1 MFSSLIKKSHIQY
14 QTNTILMYEKK
25 SMYNFLQ
32 FFMNKYTVLLPYQ
45 IDLIFF
51 LQIQYFRLFC
61 IVILVLVTKYQTNT
75 I

>member
-14 QTNTILMYEKK
+14 QTNTILMYENK

-32 FFMNKYTVLLPYQ
+32 LFMNKYTVLLPYQ
-45 IDLIFF
+45 MDLIFF

-61 IVILVLVTKYQTNT
+61 IAILVLVTKYQTNT

>member
-45 IDLIFF
+45 MDLIFF
-51 LQIQYFRLFC
+51 FTDSIFSSFLYSYFSFS
-61 IVILVLVTKYQTNT
+61 Y
-75 I
+75 

>member
-45 IDLIFF
+45 MDLIFF
-51 LQIQYFRLFC
+51 YRFNIFVYF
-61 IVILVLVTKYQTNT
+61 V
-75 I
+75 

>member
-25 SMYNFLQ
+25 SMYNFLH

-45 IDLIFF
+45 MDFIFF

>member
-1 MFSSLIKKSHIQY
+1 
-14 QTNTILMYEKK
+14 MYEKK
-25 SMYNFLQ
+25 NMYNFLQ

-45 IDLIFF
+45 MDLIFF

-61 IVILVLVTKYQTNT
+61 IAILVLVTKYQTNT